1 MAVIRDSDPSFVGRV
16 KERALLKASLA
27 AAADGR
33 RQVVLLGGVAGV
45 GKSRLS
51 EYVAAASE
59 SHGMRVLFGSCAAL
73 GSETL
78 PLSPF
83 IGALRRL
90 IRHQGA
96 DGVTAAF
103 PDGFGVECLLPELI
117 GMQPEGEVSEYA
129 SVFQELI
136 TVVERLSAHQPVLLV
151 LDDIHEADPSTR
163 KLLSALART
172 LDTARLMILA
182 TYRTEDLHRS
192 HPLRSTLVELQ
203 RIRGVRQI
211 SLDHFTRAETAELI
225 AHALGRQPDNEMLSR
240 IHTRS
245 GGNAFFIGQL
255 VQAESAGKT
264 GLPDSLRDLLLAR
277 VEQLPHPTQRIV
289 QLVAMGGPWVSHQLV
304 TTVAAVNQDELLA
317 SLRTAV
323 DANVLTSN
331 DDGYDFQHALV
342 REVVTGAL
350 LPGER
355 IRMHHLYA
363 VALEQHPNLVP
374 SEHHPARIA
383 HHWLG
388 AQRPDRALPALV
400 QAAAVAARFHAY
412 SEQLQMLASALDILP
427 SAAEPQVTRL
437 ELLEAAAYASWR
449 AVENDQAQDFIDQA
463 LAEADPVT
471 HADRVAE
478 LLALRSRILLRRGG
492 QGALIAAQDAQRLAR
507 PHRSPTYARVL
518 EVLSV
523 ALTSEGQTDKARDVS
538 QQAVRI
544 AVELDDQELEVA
556 ARSTAGL
563 AFSHLGQHE
572 QAVAELRRAQE
583 VAASRGDM
591 AGLTRACVNLSMEL
605 WAYGH
610 HDDAITVATAGVH
623 AARRAG
629 LARSS
634 GMYAITNLASSLLAT
649 GRWETAEQV
658 LAEALEERP
667 SDVYRAHPHLILGEL
682 AVGRGHVDA
691 AHEHLAVASET
702 LSIRASRSE
711 ARLPLARLAAEI
723 ALMEDRVED
732 AQDIVGTILHGFNV
746 TGQSVASAWPLLTTA
761 ARIEVQARAYDVGS
775 DTSGMLRKAAT
786 TLSISAK
793 SWLASALQVEA
804 ELASVHA
811 PSPQWYAVAKA
822 WEHTSEPFPTSYA
835 RLRAAE
841 AASVAGKRSEAQ
853 RWLAAAAKDA
863 RKLGPTPLLHAIE
876 QLASQTRTEET
887 RLGLTPRET
896 EVLRLLAEGL
906 PNKMIAE
913 RLVITEKTVSVH
925 VSRILGKL
933 DAGNRTHAAIMARRL
948 GLLGS
953 A

>member
-1 MAVIRDSDPSFVGRV
+1 MTDDDPSFVGRV
-16 KERALLKASLA
+16 KQRALLGEALTLA
-27 AAADGR
+27 AGGR

-45 GKSRLS
+45 GKSRLA
-51 EYVAAASE
+51 EYLAAASKA
-59 SHGMRVLFGSCAAL
+59 HGTRVLFGSCAAL

-83 IGALRRL
+83 ISALRRL
-90 IRHQGA
+90 MRELGA
-96 DGVTAAF
+96 EGVTAAF
-103 PDGFGVECLLPELI
+103 PEGFRVECLLSQLI
-117 GMQPEGEVSEYA
+117 GTLPDGEVSEYA

-136 TVVERLSAHQPVLLV
+136 TVVEGLSTNQPILLI

-182 TYRTEDLHRS
+182 TYRTDDLHRG
-192 HPLRSTLVELQ
+192 HPLRSTLAELQ
-203 RIRGVRQI
+203 RVRGVRQL

-225 AHALGRQPDNEMLSR
+225 THALGRRPSGETLDR

-245 GGNAFFIGQL
+245 DGNAFFIKQL

-264 GLPDSLRDLLLAR
+264 GLPDSLRDLLLGR

-304 TTVAAVNQDELLA
+304 TAVAAVDQDELLT
-317 SLRTAV
+317 SLRSAV

-342 REVVTGAL
+342 REVVTDAL

-363 VALEQHPNLVP
+363 AALELQPNLVP
-374 SEHHPARIA
+374 PEHHAARIA

-400 QAAAVAARFHAY
+400 RAASVAARFHAY
-412 SEQLQMLASALDILP
+412 SEQLQMLASALDVLP
-427 SAAEPQVTRL
+427 SVVEPQVTRL

-449 AVENDQAQDFIDQA
+449 AVENDQAQDYIDQA
-463 LAEADPVT
+463 LADADPVIHT
-471 HADRVAE
+471 DRVAE
-478 LLALRSRILLRRGG
+478 LLALRSRTLLRRGG
-492 QGALIAAQDAQRLAR
+492 QGALIAAQDAQRLALPR
-507 PHRSPTYARVL
+507 RSPTYARVL
-518 EVLSV
+518 EVLSA
-523 ALTSEGQTDKARDVS
+523 ALTSEGQTEKAQEVS
-538 QQAVRI
+538 QQAVRL
-544 AVELDDQELEVA
+544 AVELGDQELEVA

-572 QAVAELRRAQE
+572 LAVIELRRAQE
-583 VAASRGDM
+583 VAGSRGDM

-605 WAYGH
+605 WAYGRH
-610 HDDAITVATAGVH
+610 EEAISVASAGMH

-634 GMYAITNLASSLLAT
+634 GMYAITNLASSLMAI
-649 GRWETAEQV
+649 GRWDTAEHV
-658 LAEALEERP
+658 LTEALEERP
-667 SDVYRAHPHLILGEL
+667 CDVYRAYPHLVLAEL
-682 AVGRGHVDA
+682 AVGRGDSAA
-691 AHEHLAVASET
+691 AHEHHAVASET
-702 LSIRASRSE
+702 LSIRAGRSE

-723 ALMEDRVED
+723 ALLENRIED
-732 AQDIVGTILHGFNV
+732 AQDIIGAVLNGFHV
-746 TGQSVASAWPLLTTA
+746 TGQSVTSAWPLLTTA
-761 ARIEVQARAYDVGS
+761 ARVEVQARAQDVGP
-775 DTSGMLRKAAT
+775 DTSRLLTRIAAT
-786 TLSISAK
+786 LSTNAT
-793 SWLASALQVEA
+793 SWHAAALQVTA
-804 ELASVHA
+804 ELASVQA
-811 PSPQWYAVAKA
+811 PSPQWYAVAAA
-822 WEHTSEPFPTSYA
+822 WEHTNEPYPTSYA

-841 AASVAGKRSEAQ
+841 AAAVAGNRADAQ
-853 RWLAAAAKDA
+853 RWLTAAAKDA
-863 RKLGPTPLLHAIE
+863 RPLGQTPLLREIDR
-876 QLASQTRTEET
+876 LTSQTRTEEPK
-887 RLGLTPRET
+887 LGLTPRET

-933 DAGNRTHAAIMARRL
+933 AACNRTHAAAMARRL
-948 GLLGS
+948 GLLGT
-953 A
+953 